1 MNFDDED
8 RLELQFLAGGNIV
21 EHAPVFSPDGR
32 FMFVRCLTKVQ
43 VYATSTGELTR
54 VLDDATAPLISL
66 ELDLKQPDLLIGC
79 TRTGQIIRW
88 NWRAGVLKKTVS
100 LKLAPG
106 GTTILTCHL
115 MNLYKGGDTA
125 CAFVT
130 TKRKSGDHVNWFVV
144 NTNTGDTID
153 VNCGL
158 KLKVRAPLVDVGK
171 GQFKYIVLAQGHYIY
186 FVNYVTWKFG
196 RYKNANQQA
205 ITCVRMSPSEMV
217 AATADSVGKIFI
229 WRNFEKQESMSN
241 TLFHWHHTE
250 VTSLAFSPSGV
261 SIYSGG
267 HECVLVKW
275 SLLKPGDRQYLPRL
289 PSVIR
294 HIVVSNDNENV
305 LVCTEDNAI
314 QLLNGSNNNVESTVQ
329 HFTYETND
337 KTGRSKF
344 PLGLRLNP
352 RTNTLVL
359 NGRSGHLQFYSAYTK
374 SMLYN
379 LRVVDTNV
387 HTEEA
392 NRIIY
397 NTLIT
402 RAAFNINW
410 MATGEVYDDL
420 ENFAEVRLKFWQY
433 NEKLQSY
440 ILNTEIDLPHERG
453 FKAIIFS
460 NQFQVDNLRCATAG
474 EDNVI
479 KVWGLTKSENI
490 YKGGTMWSC
499 LAQTSYRNLPIGSL
513 CFSQDGSLLAVGYGN
528 ILALYDARNPRLP
541 LQTLSCPP
549 GLDGV
554 ISKAQLRLAQT
565 PLNGAR
571 KELTQQRQQLWA
583 MLKTLLNS
591 NDEKLVKQAKDLIV
605 GPPAKA
611 QLVNQPENAAKETVF
626 KYIMKM
632 SELGLHQKLQ
642 LLRRFGVECSVPHS
656 HRNRLMEHLQQRS
669 VVPEATRVRLRK
681 LDARLHRLHTRH
693 RYKAKQRLSHLTK
706 RRQKFE
712 DLVPQDFMSLFS
724 VLSLDESSQPRKVV
738 NSKPKKNAKGKPKKN
753 DETNPKPND
762 SDKVNLKV
770 KKIPTKAAP
779 LQGLAQISQVQF
791 GAGDQAHL
799 VAVCTE
805 SRVLIWNLLTLRLQA
820 GLKLSVRQ
828 LAFDPL
834 TNLMAVITKNDELHV
849 FQPNVPLPLYQ
860 RSNLPKTYGLA
871 WLPRR
876 QPKQSSINVDWQAQ
890 STLLMLTHSQEIAYL
905 ALPGQS
911 PSDDAPAPISF
922 AQSAATENLFRHAT
936 FGIHVTKQQQVSS
949 EFLEKSG
956 PLIVGRGE
964 HSSVNAFV
972 NLSAHTMP
980 AMSLICGEFVKSLL
994 IPADTA
1000 SRHSSTAGRD
1010 AVVTNGGTV
1019 NGNGLHGHS
1028 DEEQEDEE
1036 LDEVTRSTLD
1046 TRKTL
1051 LEQNKQLEDLPTGAE
1066 TDQQALDH
1074 RLKTI
1079 TAQRTK
1085 LRL

>member
-66 ELDLKQPDLLIGC
+66 ELDLKQPELLIGC
-79 TRTGQIIRW
+79 TSTGELVRW

-100 LKLAPG
+100 LNLG
-106 GTTILTCHL
+106 SGETTVLTCHL

-130 TKRKSGDHVNWFVV
+130 TKKKSGDQVHWFVV
-144 NTNTGDTID
+144 NTSTGETVN

-158 KLKVRAPLVDVGK
+158 KLKVRTPLVDVGK
-171 GQFKYIVLAQGHYIY
+171 GQFKYIILAQGFYIY
-186 FVNYVTWKFG
+186 FLNYETWKFC
-196 RYKNANQQA
+196 RYKSANQNV
-205 ITCVRMSPSEMV
+205 ITRVQMSPCEMV
-217 AATADSVGKIFI
+217 AATADSEGKIFV
-229 WRNFEKQESMSN
+229 WRDFENRETMTN

-275 SLLKPGDRQYLPRL
+275 SLANPESRKYLPRMA
-289 PSVIR
+289 SVIR

-314 QLLNGSNNNVESTVQ
+314 QLLSGSNSIIKSTVQ
-329 HFTYETND
+329 HFTYETKD
-337 KTGRSKF
+337 KTGNAKF

-359 NGRSGHLQFYSAYTK
+359 NGRTGHLQFYSAYTK

-379 LRVVDTNV
+379 LRVVDNNV
-387 HTEEA
+387 LSEEA
-392 NRIIY
+392 NHIIY
-397 NTLIT
+397 NTRIT

-410 MATGEVYDDL
+410 MATGEVYNDL
-420 ENFAEVRLKFWQY
+420 ENFAEVRLKFWQF

-440 ILNTEIDLPHERG
+440 ILNTEIELPHEHG

-460 NQFQVDNLRCATAG
+460 NQFQVDNLQCATAG

-479 KVWGLTKSENI
+479 KIWGLTDSENI
-490 YKGGTMWSC
+490 YRRGIMWSC

-513 CFSQDGSLLAVGYGN
+513 CFSQDGSLLAVGFGN
-528 ILALYDARNPRLP
+528 ILALYDTRNPRLP

-554 ISKAQLRLAQT
+554 ISKAQLRLAQS

-583 MLKTLLNS
+583 LLKTLLNS
-591 NDEKLVKQAKDLIV
+591 NDEKLIQQAKDLIV
-605 GPPAKA
+605 GPPANAK
-611 QLVNQPENAAKETVF
+611 LVNQPEDTRKESVF

-642 LLRRFGVECSVPHS
+642 LLRRFGVECAIPHA
-656 HRNRLMEHLQQRS
+656 HRNRLMEHLQQKA
-669 VVPEATRVRLRK
+669 VVPQTTKLRLRK

-693 RYKAKQRLSHLTK
+693 RYKAKQRLGDLCK
-706 RRQKFE
+706 RRQNFE
-712 DLVPQDFMSLFS
+712 DLVPEDVMSLFS
-724 VLSLDESSQPRKVV
+724 VLKLDESS
-738 NSKPKKNAKGKPKKN
+738 KPKKEEKIKTKQNVSGKVNQNAKR
-753 DETNPKPND
+753 
-762 SDKVNLKV
+762 
-770 KKIPTKAAP
+770 IPAKAAP

-860 RSNLPKTYGLA
+860 RSNLPKTHGLA

-922 AQSAATENLFRHAT
+922 AQTDATENILKHAT
-936 FGIHVTKQQQVSS
+936 FGIHVTKKQPVST
-949 EFLEKSG
+949 ETLDKSG
-956 PLIVGRGE
+956 PLIVRGGE
-964 HSSVNAFV
+964 HSAVNAFV

-994 IPADTA
+994 IAADSA
-1000 SRHSSTAGRD
+1000 SRHSSAAKGD
-1010 AVVTNGGTV
+1010 APVTNGGAV
-1019 NGNGLHGHS
+1019 NGNGLSHEYS
-1028 DEEQEDEE
+1028 DEELEEEDREE
-1036 LDEVTRSTLD
+1036 GEVTISPYD

-1051 LEQNKQLEDLPTGAE
+1051 LAENERLEDLPTEGE
-1066 TDQQALDH
+1066 TDQQALDN

-1079 TAQRTK
+1079 STLKTK

>member
-32 FMFVRCLTKVQ
+32 FMFVRCETKVQ
-43 VYATSTGELTR
+43 VYATSTGEITR

-79 TRTGQIIRW
+79 MSTGEIIRW
-88 NWRAGVLKKTVS
+88 NWRAGVVKKTVS
-100 LKLAPG
+100 LKLPG
-106 GTTILTCHL
+106 GQTTILTC
-115 MNLYKGGDTA
+115 NLINMYKGGDTA

-130 TKRKSGDHVNWFVV
+130 TKKNSGDKVNYFVV
-144 NTNTGDTID
+144 NTSTGDQIEIT
-153 VNCGL
+153 CGL
-158 KLKVRAPLVDVGK
+158 KLKVRTPIVDVGK
-171 GQFKYIVLAQGHYIY
+171 GKFKYIILAQGFYIY
-186 FVNYVTWKFG
+186 FVNYETWNFC
-196 RYKNANQQA
+196 RFKNYNRKP
-205 ITCVRMSPSEMV
+205 ITCVRMSQCEMV
-217 AATADSVGKIFI
+217 AATGDTKGKIFV
-229 WRNFEKQESMSN
+229 WRDFEKQESVFKE
-241 TLFHWHHTE
+241 LFHWHHTE
-250 VTSLAFSPSGV
+250 VISLAFSPSGV
-261 SIYSGG
+261 TLYSGG

-275 SLLKPGDRQYLPRL
+275 NLASPAIRKFLPRMS
-289 PSVIR
+289 SVIR

-305 LVCTEDNAI
+305 LVSTEDNAI
-314 QLLNGSNNNVESTVQ
+314 QLLGGSDNDIKSTLL
-329 HFTYETND
+329 HFTYETKD
-337 KTGRSKF
+337 KTGRAKF
-344 PLGLRLNP
+344 PMGLRLNP

-379 LRVVDTNV
+379 LRVVGSNIYS
-387 HTEEA
+387 EEA
-392 NRIIY
+392 KHIVY
-397 NTLIT
+397 NTRIT

-410 MATGEVYDDL
+410 MATGEVYNDL

-433 NEKLQSY
+433 SEELQSY
-440 ILNTEIDLPHERG
+440 TLNTEIELPHEGG
-453 FKAIIFS
+453 FKAITFS

-479 KVWGLTKSENI
+479 KVWGLTDSESI
-490 YKGGTMWSC
+490 YRRGTMWCC
-499 LAQTSYRNLPIGSL
+499 LAQTSYRNLCIGSI

-549 GLDGV
+549 GIDGV
-554 ISKAQLRLAQT
+554 ISKAQLRLAQS
-565 PLNGAR
+565 PLNGTR
-571 KELTQQRQQLWA
+571 KELTQQRQQLWDL
-583 MLKTLLNS
+583 LKTLINS
-591 NDEKLVKQAKDLIV
+591 NDEKLIKQAKDLIV

-611 QLVNQPENAAKETVF
+611 QLVNEAEDASKEAVF
-626 KYIMKM
+626 RYIMKM
-632 SELGLHQKLQ
+632 PELGLHQKLQ
-642 LLRRFGVECSVPHS
+642 LLRRFGVECSIPHVL
-656 HRNRLMEHLQQRS
+656 RNRLLKHLEQKA
-669 VVPEATRVRLRK
+669 VIPLATKLRLRK
-681 LDARLHRLHTRH
+681 LDARLHRLHRRH
-693 RYKAKQRLSHLTK
+693 RYKAKHRLNDLTK
-706 RRQKFE
+706 RRQNFE
-712 DLVPQDFMSLFS
+712 DLVPQDIMSLFS
-724 VLSLDESSQPRKVV
+724 VLKLDENSQPKKEV
-738 NSKPKKNAKGKPKKN
+738 NIKPKKNAKGKPKMN
-753 DETNPKPND
+753 EEIQPKLNG
-762 SDKVNLKV
+762 KVNIKV
-770 KKIPTKAAP
+770 KKIPTKAVP
-779 LQGLAQISQVQF
+779 LQGLAQISHVQF
-791 GAGDQAHL
+791 GAGEQAHL

-860 RSNLPKTYGLA
+860 RSNVPKTHGLA

-890 STLLMLTHSQEIAYL
+890 STLLMLTHSQKIAYL

-922 AQSAATENLFRHAT
+922 AQPAAPESQFRHAT
-936 FGIHVTKQQQVSS
+936 FGIHVTKQHQVSS
-949 EFLEKSG
+949 DFLEKSG

-994 IPADTA
+994 IPADSTLRHA
-1000 SRHSSTAGRD
+1000 SAAGED
-1010 AVVTNGGTV
+1010 AAVTNGGMV
-1019 NGNGLHGHS
+1019 NGNGVSYGHS
-1028 DEEQEDEE
+1028 DEEPEDEE
-1036 LDEVTRSTLD
+1036 LDEVTKNTLD

-1051 LEQNKQLEDLPTGAE
+1051 LEQNEKLEDLPPGE
-1066 TDQQALDH
+1066 ELDQQALDN

-1079 TAQRTK
+1079 TALRTK

>member
-32 FMFVRCLTKVQ
+32 FIFVRCLTKVQ

-66 ELDLKQPDLLIGC
+66 ELDLNQPELLLGC
-79 TRTGQIIRW
+79 TSTGELVRW
-88 NWRAGVLKKTVS
+88 NWRAGVVKKTVS
-100 LKLAPG
+100 LNLGVVEP
-106 GTTILTCHL
+106 TVLTCNL
-115 MNLYKGGDTA
+115 LNLYKGGDTA

-130 TKRKSGDHVNWFVV
+130 IKRKGGGQVNWFVV
-144 NTNTGDTID
+144 NTSTGEKID
-153 VNCGL
+153 ITCGL
-158 KLKVRAPLVDVGK
+158 QLKLRTPIVDVGK
-171 GQFKYIVLAQGHYIY
+171 GQFKYIILSQGMYIY
-186 FVNYVTWKFG
+186 FVNYVTWKFV
-196 RYKNANQQA
+196 RFKSANQHL

-217 AATADSVGKIFI
+217 AATADCEGQIFV
-229 WRNFEKQESMSN
+229 WRNFERRETMTN

-275 SLLKPGDRQYLPRL
+275 SLAMPQNRKYLPRMA
-289 PSVIR
+289 SIIR

-314 QLLNGSNNNVESTVQ
+314 QLVSGSNSVIKSTVQ
-329 HFTYETND
+329 HFTYETQD
-337 KTGRSKF
+337 KTGRKKF
-344 PLGLRLNP
+344 PIGLCLNP

-374 SMLYN
+374 SLLYN

-387 HTEEA
+387 LSQETDH
-392 NRIIY
+392 IIY
-397 NTLIT
+397 NTRIT

-410 MATGEVYDDL
+410 MATGEVYNDL
-420 ENFAEVRLKFWQY
+420 ENFAEVRLKFWQF

-440 ILNTEIDLPHERG
+440 ILNTDIDLPHEHG
-453 FKAIIFS
+453 FKSITFS
-460 NQFQVDNLRCATAG
+460 NQFQVDNLCCVTAG

-479 KVWGLTKSENI
+479 KVWGITDSENI
-490 YKGGTMWSC
+490 YKRGSMWSC

-528 ILALYDARNPRLP
+528 ILALYDAKNPRLP

-554 ISKAQLRLAQT
+554 ISKAQLRLAKT

-571 KELTQQRQQLWA
+571 KELVQQRQQLWA
-583 MLKTLLNS
+583 VLKSILNS
-591 NDEKLVKQAKDLIV
+591 NDEKLVEQAKDLIV
-605 GPPAKA
+605 GPAIKGK
-611 QLVNQPENAAKETVF
+611 LLDQPENASKESVF
-626 KYIMKM
+626 KCIMKM
-632 SELGLHQKLQ
+632 PELGLHQKLQ
-642 LLRRFGVECSVPHS
+642 LLRRFGIECSIPTA
-656 HRNRLMEHLQQRS
+656 HRNRLIQHLQQRS
-669 VVPEATRVRLRK
+669 VIPRATKMRLRQ
-681 LDARLHRLHTRH
+681 LDARLHRLHSRH
-693 RYKAKQRLSHLTK
+693 RFKAKQRLDHLSK
-706 RRQKFE
+706 RTQNFE
-712 DLVPQDFMSLFS
+712 ALVPQDVMSLFS
-724 VLSLDESSQPRKVV
+724 FLKLDESSKPNQKD
-738 NSKPKKNAKGKPKKN
+738 SKKPKLDNSAKAK
-753 DETNPKPND
+753 
-762 SDKVNLKV
+762 LKA
-770 KKIPTKAAP
+770 KAIPATSAP
-779 LQGLAQISQVQF
+779 LQGLAQISHVQF

-820 GLKLSVRQ
+820 GLRLSVRE

-860 RSNLPKTYGLA
+860 RSNLPKTHGLA

-890 STLLMLTHSQEIAYL
+890 SMLLMLTHSQEIAYL
-905 ALPGQS
+905 APPGQS

-922 AQSAATENLFRHAT
+922 AQPATTDLQLRHAT
-936 FGIHVTKQQQVSS
+936 FGLHVTKQQQVPAES
-949 EFLEKSG
+949 LERSG
-956 PLIVGRGE
+956 PLIIGRGAL
-964 HSSVNAFV
+964 SAVNAFV

-980 AMSLICGEFVKSLL
+980 SMSLVCGEFVKSLL
-994 IPADTA
+994 TPADST
-1000 SRHSSTAGRD
+1000 STHSSKAEGGSGL
-1010 AVVTNGGTV
+1010 TNGGSI
-1019 NGNGLHGHS
+1019 NGNGLSHTDS
-1028 DEEQEDEE
+1028 DADEEEIVDDEE
-1036 LDEVTRSTLD
+1036 LEEGEVRISSD
-1046 TRKTL
+1046 VVRKIL
-1051 LEQNKQLEDLPTGAE
+1051 VEQNEKLEEALPASDV
-1066 TDQQALDH
+1066 DQQALDN
-1074 RLKTI
+1074 RLKNI
-1079 TAQRTK
+1079 AALSTK
-1085 LRL
+1085 LKL

>member
-8 RLELQFLAGGNIV
+8 RLELQYLAGGNIV
-21 EHAPVFSPDGR
+21 EHAPLFSPDGR

-54 VLDDATAPLISL
+54 VLDDAKAPLISL
-66 ELDLKQPDLLIGC
+66 ELDLKQPELLLGC
-79 TRTGQIIRW
+79 TSTGEVLRW

-100 LKLAPG
+100 LKLGVPEANV
-106 GTTILTCHL
+106 LTCHL

-130 TKRKSGDHVNWFVV
+130 TKKRSGDQVNWFVV
-144 NTNTGDTID
+144 NTSTGDRIE

-158 KLKVRAPLVDVGK
+158 KLKVRTPLVDVGK
-171 GQFKYIVLAQGHYIY
+171 GQYKYIILAQGFYIY
-186 FVNYVTWKFG
+186 FLNYVNWKFC
-196 RYKNANQQA
+196 RFKSAKQHL
-205 ITCVRMSPSEMV
+205 ITCVRMSPCEMV
-217 AATADSVGKIFI
+217 AATADAEGQIFI
-229 WRNFEKQESMSN
+229 WRDFEKRETMTN
-241 TLFHWHHTE
+241 TLLHWHHDE

-267 HECVLVKW
+267 HERVLVKW
-275 SLLKPGDRQYLPRL
+275 SVAMPEERKYLPGMA
-289 PSVIR
+289 SVIR

-314 QLLNGSNNNVESTVQ
+314 QLLSGSNNALKSTVQ
-329 HFTYETND
+329 HFTYEVKD

-344 PLGLRLNP
+344 PMGLCLNP

-387 HTEEA
+387 HSEEA

-397 NTLIT
+397 NTRIT

-410 MATGEVYDDL
+410 MATGEVYNDL

-440 ILNTEIDLPHERG
+440 ILNTDIDLPHDHG
-453 FKAIIFS
+453 FKTISFS
-460 NQFQVDNLRCATAG
+460 SQFQVNNLRCASAG

-479 KVWGLTKSENI
+479 KIWGITDSENI
-490 YKGGTMWSC
+490 YKRGKMWCC
-499 LAQTSYRNLPIGSL
+499 LAQLSYRNLSIGSL

-571 KELTQQRQQLWA
+571 KELTQQRQQLCG
-583 MLKTLLNS
+583 LLQSLIQS
-591 NDEKLVKQAKDLIV
+591 NDEELVEQAKALIV
-605 GPPAKA
+605 GPPVKGK
-611 QLVNQPENAAKETVF
+611 LLNQPDNAKKESVF

-632 SELGLHQKLQ
+632 PELDLHQKLQ
-642 LLRRFGVECSVPHS
+642 LLRRFGIECSVPLA
-656 HRNRLMEHLQQRS
+656 HRNRLMELLQQKAILPQAARMK
-669 VVPEATRVRLRK
+669 LLK

-693 RYKAKQRLSHLTK
+693 RYKAKYRIDHLAQR
-706 RRQKFE
+706 RRNFE
-712 DLVPQDFMSLFS
+712 GLVPQEVTALFS
-724 VLSLDESSQPRKVV
+724 TLKLDEST
-738 NSKPKKNAKGKPKKN
+738 KPKKKEKPQSEEDNK
-753 DETNPKPND
+753 TQ
-762 SDKVNLKV
+762 LKS
-770 KKIPTKAAP
+770 KKIPATAAP
-779 LQGLAQISQVQF
+779 LQGLAHISQVQF

-860 RSNLPKTYGLA
+860 RSNMPKTYGLA

-890 STLLMLTHSQEIAYL
+890 SSLLMLTHSQEIAYL
-905 ALPGQS
+905 APTGQS
-911 PSDDAPAPISF
+911 PSDDTPAPISF
-922 AQSAATENLFRHAT
+922 AKQPADTENLLRHAT
-936 FGIHVTKQQQVSS
+936 FGIHVTKPKVTA
-949 EFLEKSG
+949 ETLESNG
-956 PLIVGRGE
+956 PLIIGRGE
-964 HSSVNAFV
+964 HSAVNAFV

-980 AMSLICGEFVKSLL
+980 AMSLICSEFVKSLL
-994 IPADTA
+994 IPADSA
-1000 SRHSSTAGRD
+1000 SRHSSATGGGGDTAF
-1010 AVVTNGGTV
+1010 TNGGAI
-1019 NGNGLHGHS
+1019 NGNGLSHADS
-1028 DEEQEDEE
+1028 ADEEDVDVDVDIKAIAASE
-1036 LDEVTRSTLD
+1036 D

-1051 LEQNKQLEDLPTGAE
+1051 LEQNEKLEEKPTGEEA
-1066 TDQQALDH
+1066 DQQALDN
-1074 RLKTI
+1074 RLKVV
-1079 TAQRTK
+1079 AALRTK

>member
-21 EHAPVFSPDGR
+21 EHAPLFSPDGR
-32 FMFVRCLTKVQ
+32 FMFVRCQEKVQ
-43 VYATSTGELTR
+43 VYATRTGELTR

-66 ELDLKQPDLLIGC
+66 ELDIKQPDLLIGC
-79 TRTGQIIRW
+79 TSKAEIFRW

-100 LKLAPG
+100 LKLPLG
-106 GTTILTCHL
+106 QTIILTCHL
-115 MNLYKGGDTA
+115 LNLYKGGDTA

-130 TKRKSGDHVNWFVV
+130 TRGKSGEQVNYFVV
-144 NTNTGDTID
+144 NTSTGDFID
-153 VNCGL
+153 INCGL
-158 KLKVRAPLVDVGK
+158 KLKVRTPLVDVGK
-171 GQFKYIVLAQGHYIY
+171 GQFKYIVMAQGFYIY
-186 FVNYVTWKFG
+186 FINYETWKFC
-196 RYKNANQQA
+196 RYKGALQNP
-205 ITCVRMSPSEMV
+205 ITCVRMSPCELV
-217 AATADSVGKIFI
+217 AATADSVGMIYV
-229 WRNFEKQESMSN
+229 WRDFETLETMTN
-241 TLFHWHHTE
+241 TRLHWHHTE
-250 VTSLAFSPSGV
+250 VTSLAFSASGV

-275 SLLKPGDRQYLPRL
+275 TLARPDIRQFLPRMS
-289 PSVIR
+289 SVIR
-294 HIVVSNDNENV
+294 HIVVSNDNESI

-314 QLLNGSNNNVESTVQ
+314 QLVGGSDNNIKSTVQ

-344 PLGLRLNP
+344 PMGLRLNP

-359 NGRSGHLQFYSAYTK
+359 NGRSGHLQFYSAYTR

-379 LRVVDTNV
+379 LRVVNSNIYS
-387 HTEEA
+387 EEA
-392 NRIIY
+392 NHIIY
-397 NTLIT
+397 NTRIT
-402 RAAFNINW
+402 QAAFNINW
-410 MATGEVYDDL
+410 MATGEVYNDL
-420 ENFAEVRLKFWQY
+420 ENFAEVCLKFWEY

-440 ILNTEIDLPHERG
+440 NLNTEINLPHEHG

-479 KVWGLTKSENI
+479 KMWGLTDSENI
-490 YKGGTMWSC
+490 YKRGVMWSC

-554 ISKAQLRLAQT
+554 VSKAQLRLAQS
-565 PLNGAR
+565 PLNGSR
-571 KELTQQRQQLWA
+571 KELIQQRQQLWDL
-583 MLKTLLNS
+583 LKTLLNS
-591 NDEKLVKQAKDLIV
+591 NDEQLVKQAKDLIV
-605 GPPAKA
+605 GPPVKA
-611 QLVNQPENAAKETVF
+611 QLVNQPEDATKETVF

-632 SELGLHQKLQ
+632 PELGLHQKLQ
-642 LLRRFGVECSVPHS
+642 LLRRFGVECSIPHVL
-656 HRNRLMEHLQQRS
+656 RNRLLEHLQQRA
-669 VVPEATRVRLRK
+669 VIPQATKLRLRK

-693 RYKAKQRLSHLTK
+693 RYKAKHRLSDLTK
-706 RRQKFE
+706 RRQHFE
-712 DLVPQDFMSLFS
+712 DLVPQDIMSLFS
-724 VLSLDESSQPRKVV
+724 VLKLDENSQPKKDVK
-738 NSKPKKNAKGKPKKN
+738 SKPKKNSKGK
-753 DETNPKPND
+753 EIQPN
-762 SDKVNLKV
+762 SHPKV
-770 KKIPTKAAP
+770 KNIPTKAAP
-779 LQGLAQISQVQF
+779 LQGLAQISHVQF

-911 PSDDAPAPISF
+911 PSDDAPAPITF
-922 AQSAATENLFRHAT
+922 AQPADTDIVYRNET
-936 FGIHVTKQQQVSS
+936 FGLYVTKQQQVSS
-949 EFLEKSG
+949 DFPEKSG

-972 NLSAHTMP
+972 NLSSHTMP

-994 IPADTA
+994 LQADSTL
-1000 SRHSSTAGRD
+1000 RHSAAAGD
-1010 AVVTNGGTV
+1010 VAVTNGGV
-1019 NGNGLHGHS
+1019 VSGNGVSHGDS
-1028 DEEQEDEE
+1028 DEEPEDAELEE
-1036 LDEVTRSTLD
+1036 VSKSTLE

-1051 LEQNKQLEDLPTGAE
+1051 LEQKEKLEDLSPAAE
-1066 TDQQALDH
+1066 IDQQTLDH

-1079 TAQRTK
+1079 TALRTK

>member
-8 RLELQFLAGGNIV
+8 RLELQFLTGGNIV

-79 TRTGQIIRW
+79 TSTGELVRW
-88 NWRAGVLKKTVS
+88 NWRAGVLKKTVP
-100 LKLAPG
+100 LTLGPG
-106 GTTILTCHL
+106 NTILTCHL
-115 MNLYKGGDTA
+115 MDLYKGGDTA

-130 TKRKSGDHVNWFVV
+130 AKGKAGEQVKWFVV
-144 NTNTGDTID
+144 NTSTGEKID

-158 KLKVRAPLVDVGK
+158 KLKLRVPLVDVGK
-171 GQFKYIVLAQGHYIY
+171 GQFKYIILAQGFYIY
-186 FVNYVTWKFG
+186 FVNYETWTFC
-196 RYKNANQQA
+196 RYKSAKQHT
-205 ITCVRMSPSEMV
+205 ITCVKMSPCEMV
-217 AATADSVGKIFI
+217 AATADSEGQIFV
-229 WRNFEKQESMSN
+229 WRDFEKKDSMTN

-275 SLLKPGDRQYLPRL
+275 TVASPGYRTYLPRIS
-289 PSVIR
+289 SVIR

-314 QLLNGSNNNVESTVQ
+314 QLISGSDSIIKSTVQ
-329 HFTYETND
+329 HFTYETKD
-337 KTGRSKF
+337 KTGQSKF

-374 SMLYN
+374 SLLYN

-387 HTEEA
+387 HNEEA
-392 NRIIY
+392 NHIIY
-397 NTLIT
+397 NTRIT

-410 MATGEVYDDL
+410 MATGEVYNDL
-420 ENFAEVRLKFWQY
+420 VNLAEVRLKFWNY
-433 NEKLQSY
+433 NERLQSY
-440 ILNTEIDLPHERG
+440 ILNTEIELPHENG

-474 EDNVI
+474 EDNVV
-479 KVWGLTKSENI
+479 KVWGITDSENI
-490 YKGGTMWSC
+490 YKRGTMWSC

-528 ILALYDARNPRLP
+528 TLVLYDARNPRLP

-571 KELTQQRQQLWA
+571 KEFTQQRQQLWTL
-583 MLKTLLNS
+583 LKTLLNS
-591 NDEKLVKQAKDLIV
+591 NDENLIQQAKDLIV
-605 GPPAKA
+605 GPPVKAK
-611 QLVNQPENAAKETVF
+611 LVSQPDNTTKETVF

-632 SELGLHQKLQ
+632 PELGLHQKLQ
-642 LLRRFGVECSVPHS
+642 LLRRFGVECSVPLA
-656 HRNRLMEHLQQRS
+656 HRQRLLQHLQQRA
-669 VVPEATRVRLRK
+669 VIPQATKVRLRK
-681 LDARLHRLHTRH
+681 LEFRLHRLHTRH
-693 RYKAKQRLSHLTK
+693 RYKAKQRLSHVNN

-712 DLVPQDFMSLFS
+712 NLVPQDVMNLFS
-724 VLSLDESSQPRKVV
+724 VLKLDESS
-738 NSKPKKNAKGKPKKN
+738 KPKNEKTGKFKL
-753 DETNPKPND
+753 ND
-762 SDKVNLKV
+762 SSKTNIKA
-770 KKIPTKAAP
+770 KKIPASAAP
-779 LQGLAQISQVQF
+779 LQGLAQISHVQF

-820 GLKLSVRQ
+820 GLKLSVSQ

-860 RSNLPKTYGLA
+860 RSNLPKTHGLA

-876 QPKQSSINVDWQAQ
+876 QPRQSSINIDWQAQ

-911 PSDDAPAPISF
+911 PSDDAPTPISF
-922 AQSAATENLFRHAT
+922 SQPAATDIILKHAT
-936 FGIHVTKQQQVSS
+936 FGIHVIKPQQASG
-949 EFLEKSG
+949 ETLEKNG
-956 PLIVGRGE
+956 PLIVGREE
-964 HSSVNAFV
+964 HSAVNAFV

-994 IPADTA
+994 IPADST
-1000 SRHSSTAGRD
+1000 SRHSSSAASD
-1010 AVVTNGGTV
+1010 AALTNGVTV
-1019 NGNGLHGHS
+1019 NGNGVGHRDS
-1028 DEEQEDEE
+1028 DGEHEDEE
-1036 LDEVTRSTLD
+1036 LGEEARSTLD

-1051 LEQNKQLEDLPTGAE
+1051 LEQNEKLVDLPLEGE
-1066 TDQQALDH
+1066 TDPQGLDN
-1074 RLKTI
+1074 RLRTI
-1079 TAQRTK
+1079 TALRTK
-1085 LRL
+1085 LRI

>member
-1 MNFDDED
+1 MYFDDED
-8 RLELQFLAGGNIV
+8 RLELQYLAGGNIV

-32 FMFVRCLTKVQ
+32 FMFVRCLTNVQ

-66 ELDLKQPDLLIGC
+66 ELDLKKPELLIGC
-79 TRTGQIIRW
+79 TSTGELVQW

-100 LKLAPG
+100 LKLGSGEP
-106 GTTILTCHL
+106 TILTCHL

-130 TKRKSGDHVNWFVV
+130 TKKKSGEQVNYFVV
-144 NTNTGDTID
+144 NTSTGEKVDI
-153 VNCGL
+153 NCGL
-158 KLKVRAPLVDVGK
+158 KLKVRTPLVDVGK
-171 GQFKYIVLAQGHYIY
+171 GHFKYIVLAQGFYIY
-186 FVNYVTWKFG
+186 FVNYVTWNFC
-196 RYKNANQQA
+196 RYKSARQHTV
-205 ITCVRMSPSEMV
+205 TCVRMSPCEMV
-217 AATADSVGKIFI
+217 AATADTEGKIFV
-229 WRNFEKQESMSN
+229 WREFEEQETMTN
-241 TLFHWHHTE
+241 TLFHWHHME

-267 HECVLVKW
+267 HETVLVKW
-275 SLLKPGDRQYLPRL
+275 PLATPEKRKYLPNMS
-289 PSVIR
+289 SVIR

-314 QLLNGSNNNVESTVQ
+314 QLVSGSNSIIKSTVQ
-329 HFTYETND
+329 HFTYETKD

-344 PLGLRLNP
+344 PMGLRLNP

-359 NGRSGHLQFYSAYTK
+359 NGRSGHLQFFSAYTK

-379 LRVVDTNV
+379 LRVVDHNY
-387 HTEEA
+387 HSEEVD
-392 NRIIY
+392 RIIY
-397 NTLIT
+397 NTRIT

-410 MATGEVYDDL
+410 MATGEVHNDL
-420 ENFAEVRLKFWQY
+420 ENFVEVRLKFWQY

-440 ILNTEIDLPHERG
+440 ILNTEIDLPHEDG
-453 FKAIIFS
+453 FKDIIFS
-460 NQFQVDNLRCATAG
+460 NQFQVDSLRCATAG

-479 KVWGLTKSENI
+479 KVWGLTESENI
-490 YKGGTMWSC
+490 YKRGKMWSC

-583 MLKTLLNS
+583 LLKTLVNS
-591 NDEKLVKQAKDLIV
+591 NDEKLVNQAKELIV
-605 GPPAKA
+605 GPPSKAK
-611 QLVNQPENAAKETVF
+611 LVNQPESASKEAVF
-626 KYIMKM
+626 RYIMKM
-632 SELGLHQKLQ
+632 PELGLHQKLQ
-642 LLRRFGVECSVPHS
+642 LLRRFGVECQVSHP
-656 HRNRLMEHLQQRS
+656 HRNRLMEHLQQRELI
-669 VVPEATRVRLRK
+669 PQTTRLRLRK

-693 RYKAKQRLSHLTK
+693 RYKAKQRLSHLNK
-706 RRQKFE
+706 RRKSFE
-712 DLVPQDFMSLFS
+712 DLVPQDVMSLFS
-724 VLSLDESSQPRKVV
+724 VLKLDESTKPKKDTKNKSKLDESSK
-738 NSKPKKNAKGKPKKN
+738 AKQ
-753 DETNPKPND
+753 
-762 SDKVNLKV
+762 KV
-770 KKIPTKAAP
+770 KRIPAEAAP

-834 TNLMAVITKNDELHV
+834 TNLIAVITKNDELHV

-860 RSNLPKTYGLA
+860 RSNLPKTHGLA

-890 STLLMLTHSQEIAYL
+890 STLLMLTHSQKIAYL
-905 ALPGQS
+905 APPGQS
-911 PSDDAPAPISF
+911 PSDDAPAPITL
-922 AQSAATENLFRHAT
+922 AQNAETENLLRYAT
-936 FGIHVTKQQQVSS
+936 FGIHVTKQQQQPGES
-949 EFLEKSG
+949 LEKSG
-956 PLIVGRGE
+956 PLIVGRGH
-964 HSSVNAFV
+964 HSAVDAFV

-980 AMSLICGEFVKSLL
+980 AMSLICNEFVKSLL
-994 IPADTA
+994 TPADSA
-1000 SRHSSTAGRD
+1000 SRHSSKAGED
-1010 AVVTNGGTV
+1010 APLTNGGPV
-1019 NGNGLHGHS
+1019 NGNGLSHGHS
-1028 DEEQEDEE
+1028 DDEQEEGELEE
-1036 LDEVTRSTLD
+1036 GDVTRSTLD

-1051 LEQNKQLEDLPTGAE
+1051 LEHNEKLEDLLPGGE
-1066 TDQQALDH
+1066 TDQQALDD
-1074 RLKTI
+1074 RLKII
-1079 TAQRTK
+1079 TALRTK

>member
-1 MNFDDED
+1 MYFDDED
-8 RLELQFLAGGNIV
+8 RLELQILAGGNIV

-32 FMFVRCLTKVQ
+32 FMFVRCQTNVQ

-66 ELDLKQPDLLIGC
+66 ELDLKQPELLIGC
-79 TRTGQIIRW
+79 TSTGELVRW
-88 NWRAGVLKKTVS
+88 NWRAGVLKKTVA
-100 LKLAPG
+100 LKLDSG
-106 GTTILTCHL
+106 DTTVLTCHL

-130 TKRKSGDHVNWFVV
+130 TKRKSGDQVNWFVV
-144 NTNTGDTID
+144 NTNTGEKIE

-158 KLKVRAPLVDVGK
+158 KLKVRTPLVDVGK
-171 GQFKYIVLAQGHYIY
+171 GEFKYIVLAQGFYIY
-186 FVNYVTWKFG
+186 FVNYVTWKFC
-196 RYKNANQQA
+196 RYKNFLKQTV
-205 ITCVRMSPSEMV
+205 TCVRMSPCEMV
-217 AATADSVGKIFI
+217 AAIGDSNGKIYL
-229 WRNFEKQESMSN
+229 WRDFEQKETMTS
-241 TLFHWHHTE
+241 TLFHWHYME
-250 VTSLAFSPSGV
+250 VTSLAFSPSGA

-267 HECVLVKW
+267 HETVLVKW
-275 SLLKPGDRQYLPRL
+275 PIATPENRTYLPRM
-289 PSVIR
+289 SNVIR
-294 HIVVSNDNENV
+294 HIVVSNDNETV

-314 QLLNGSNNNVESTVQ
+314 ILITGSSCQIKSTVQ
-329 HFTYETND
+329 HFTYETKN
-337 KTGRSKF
+337 KTGLGKF
-344 PLGLRLNP
+344 PVGLRLNP

-379 LRVVDTNV
+379 LRVVDTNFRS
-387 HTEEA
+387 EED
-392 NRIIY
+392 NHIIY
-397 NTLIT
+397 NTRIT

-410 MATGEVYDDL
+410 MATGEVYNDM
-420 ENFAEVRLKFWQY
+420 ETFAEVRLKFWQY

-440 ILNTEIDLPHERG
+440 ILNTEIDLPHEHG
-453 FKAIIFS
+453 FKDIIFS

-479 KVWGLTKSENI
+479 KVWGLTDSENI
-490 YKGGTMWSC
+490 YKRGSMWCC

-583 MLKTLLNS
+583 LLKTLLNS
-591 NDEKLVKQAKDLIV
+591 NDEKLINQAKDLIV

-611 QLVNQPENAAKETVF
+611 KLMNQPENASKESVF
-626 KYIMKM
+626 RYIMKM
-632 SELGLHQKLQ
+632 PELGLHQKLQ
-642 LLRRFGVECSVPHS
+642 LLRRFGVECSVPQA
-656 HRNRLMEHLQQRS
+656 HRNRLMEHLQQRAQI
-669 VVPEATRVRLRK
+669 PQATRLRLRK

-693 RYKAKQRLSHLTK
+693 RYKAKQRLSHLTR
-706 RRQKFE
+706 RRQNFE
-712 DLVPQDFMSLFS
+712 DLVPQDVMNLFS
-724 VLSLDESSQPRKVV
+724 VLKIDESSKPRKEDAKKKSMLDESS
-738 NSKPKKNAKGKPKKN
+738 KGTP
-753 DETNPKPND
+753 
-762 SDKVNLKV
+762 KV
-770 KKIPTKAAP
+770 KRIPAKAAP

-905 ALPGQS
+905 APPGQS

-922 AQSAATENLFRHAT
+922 AQSAATENLLKHAT
-936 FGIHVTKQQQVSS
+936 FGIHATKQQQASTES
-949 EFLEKSG
+949 PEKSG

-964 HSSVNAFV
+964 HSAVNAFV

-980 AMSLICGEFVKSLL
+980 AMSLICSEFVKSLVTQ
-994 IPADTA
+994 ADST
-1000 SRHSSTAGRD
+1000 SRHLSKSGED
-1010 AVVTNGGTV
+1010 APLTNGGSV
-1019 NGNGLHGHS
+1019 NGNGLLHGHS
-1028 DEEQEDEE
+1028 DDELENEE
-1036 LDEVTRSTLD
+1036 LAEEGEATGSTLD

-1051 LEQNKQLEDLPTGAE
+1051 LEQNEKLDDLLPEGE
-1066 TDQQALDH
+1066 TDQQTLDN

-1079 TAQRTK
+1079 TSLRTK
-1085 LRL
+1085 LKL

>member
-66 ELDLKQPDLLIGC
+66 ELELKHPDQLIGC
-79 TRTGQIIRW
+79 TSTGELVRW
-88 NWRAGVLKKTVS
+88 NWRAGVLKKTVP
-100 LKLAPG
+100 LKLGPG
-106 GTTILTCHL
+106 ETTVLTCHL
-115 MNLYKGGDTA
+115 MNLYKGSDTA

-130 TKRKSGDHVNWFVV
+130 TKRKSGEQVNWFVV
-144 NTNTGDTID
+144 NTTTGEKIQI
-153 VNCGL
+153 NCGL
-158 KLKVRAPLVDVGK
+158 KLKVRVPIVDVGK
-171 GQFKYIVLAQGHYIY
+171 GQFKYIVLAQGFYIY
-186 FVNYVTWKFG
+186 FVNYVTWKFC
-196 RYKNANQQA
+196 RYKSAKQHN
-205 ITCVRMSPSEMV
+205 ITCVRMSPCEMV
-217 AATADSVGKIFI
+217 AATADSEGQIFI
-229 WRNFEKQESMSN
+229 WRDFEKQETMTN
-241 TLFHWHHTE
+241 TLFHWHNTE

-275 SLLKPGDRQYLPRL
+275 SLAAPEKRKYLPRMS
-289 PSVIR
+289 SVIR
-294 HIVVSNDNENV
+294 HIVVSNDNEDV

-314 QLLNGSNNNVESTVQ
+314 QLVSGSSSVIKSTVQ
-329 HFTYETND
+329 HFTYETKGN
-337 KTGRSKF
+337 TGQSKF

-352 RTNTLVL
+352 RTNSLVL

-379 LRVVDTNV
+379 LRVVDNNV
-387 HTEEA
+387 FSEVA
-392 NRIIY
+392 NHIIY
-397 NTLIT
+397 NWRIT

-410 MATGEVYDDL
+410 MATGEVYNDL

-440 ILNTEIDLPHERG
+440 ILNTEINLPHEQG
-453 FKAIIFS
+453 FKAITFS

-479 KVWGLTKSENI
+479 KVWGITDSENI
-490 YKGGTMWSC
+490 YKRGSMWSC
-499 LAQTSYRNLPIGSL
+499 LAQTSYRNLPVGSIS
-513 CFSQDGSLLAVGYGN
+513 FSQDGSLLAVGYGN

-554 ISKAQLRLAQT
+554 ISKAQLRLAQK

-583 MLKTLLNS
+583 LLNTLLNS
-591 NDEKLVKQAKDLIV
+591 NDDKLIQQAKDLIA
-605 GPPAKA
+605 GPPANAK
-611 QLVNQPENAAKETVF
+611 LVNQPENERKETVF

-642 LLRRFGVECSVPHS
+642 LLRRFGIVCTVPQT
-656 HRNRLMEHLQQRS
+656 HRNRLMELLQRRT
-669 VVPEATRVRLRK
+669 VVPHETRLRLRK
-681 LDARLHRLHTRH
+681 LDGRLHRLHTRH
-693 RYKAKQRLSHLTK
+693 RNKAKQRLNLVNK
-706 RRQKFE
+706 RRQNFE
-712 DLVPQDFMSLFS
+712 NYVPQDVMSLFS
-724 VLSLDESSQPRKVV
+724 VLSLDE
-738 NSKPKKNAKGKPKKN
+738 NSKPKKDGNNKSKQNNNSKGTQKA
-753 DETNPKPND
+753 
-762 SDKVNLKV
+762 
-770 KKIPTKAAP
+770 KKIPAMAAP
-779 LQGLAQISQVQF
+779 LQGLAQISHVQF

-860 RSNLPKTYGLA
+860 RSNLPKTHGLA

-905 ALPGQS
+905 SLPGQS
-911 PSDDAPAPISF
+911 PSDDAPAPITF
-922 AQSAATENLFRHAT
+922 AQPAVKENLLRHAT
-936 FGIHVTKQQQVSS
+936 FGIHVNKQKISTES
-949 EFLEKSG
+949 LEKSG
-956 PLIVGRGE
+956 PLIVGRGQ
-964 HSSVNAFV
+964 HSAVNAFV

-994 IPADTA
+994 VSADTT
-1000 SRHSSTAGRD
+1000 SRHSSTVGGD
-1010 AVVTNGGTV
+1010 ASLTNGGAV
-1019 NGNGLHGHS
+1019 NGNGLSHGYS
-1028 DEEQEDEE
+1028 DEELEDEE
-1036 LDEVTRSTLD
+1036 LNEVAKNTLD

-1051 LEQNKQLEDLPTGAE
+1051 LEHSEKLEEQSTEGEIDPLT
-1066 TDQQALDH
+1066 LDH

-1079 TAQRTK
+1079 TAVKTK

>member
-8 RLELQFLAGGNIV
+8 RLELQYLAGGNIV
-21 EHAPVFSPDGR
+21 EHAPLFSPDGR

-54 VLDDATAPLISL
+54 VLDDAKAPLISL
-66 ELDLKQPDLLIGC
+66 ELDLKQPELLLGC
-79 TRTGQIIRW
+79 TSTGEVLRW

-100 LKLAPG
+100 LKLGAPEANV
-106 GTTILTCHL
+106 LTCHL

-130 TKRKSGDHVNWFVV
+130 TKKRSGDQVNWFVV
-144 NTNTGDTID
+144 NTSTGDRID

-158 KLKVRAPLVDVGK
+158 KLKVRTPLVDVGK
-171 GQFKYIVLAQGHYIY
+171 GQYKYIILAQGFYIY
-186 FVNYVTWKFG
+186 FLNYVTWKFC
-196 RYKNANQQA
+196 RFKSANQHF
-205 ITCVRMSPSEMV
+205 ITCVRMSPCEMA
-217 AATADSVGKIFI
+217 AATADAEGQIFV
-229 WRNFEKQESMSN
+229 WRDFERRETMTN
-241 TLFHWHHTE
+241 TLFHWHHDE

-267 HECVLVKW
+267 RERVLVKW
-275 SLLKPGDRQYLPRL
+275 SVAMPEERKYLPGL
-289 PSVIR
+289 ASVIR

-314 QLLNGSNNNVESTVQ
+314 QLLSGSNNAIKSTVQ
-329 HFTYETND
+329 HFTYEVPD

-344 PLGLRLNP
+344 PLGLCLNP

-374 SMLYN
+374 NMLYN

-387 HTEEA
+387 HSEEA

-397 NTLIT
+397 NTRIT

-410 MATGEVYDDL
+410 MATGEVYNDL

-440 ILNTEIDLPHERG
+440 ILNTDIDLPHEHG
-453 FKAIIFS
+453 FKTISFS
-460 NQFQVDNLRCATAG
+460 SQFQVDNLRCATAG
-474 EDNVI
+474 EDNVLKI
-479 KVWGLTKSENI
+479 WGITDSENI
-490 YKGGTMWSC
+490 YKRGKMWCC
-499 LAQTSYRNLPIGSL
+499 LAQTSYRNLSIGSL

-554 ISKAQLRLAQT
+554 IAKAQLRLAQT

-571 KELTQQRQQLWA
+571 KEFAQQRQQLWG
-583 MLKTLLNS
+583 LLQSLIKS
-591 NDEKLVKQAKDLIV
+591 NDEALIEQAKALIE
-605 GPPAKA
+605 GPP
-611 QLVNQPENAAKETVF
+611 VNGKLLSQPEDVKKESVF
-626 KYIMKM
+626 KCIMKM
-632 SELGLHQKLQ
+632 PELDLHQKLQ
-642 LLRRFGVECSVPHS
+642 LLRRFGIECSVPLAY
-656 HRNRLMEHLQQRS
+656 RNRLIELLQQKEILPQAARMKL
-669 VVPEATRVRLRK
+669 VK
-681 LDARLHRLHTRH
+681 LDARLHRLHKRH
-693 RYKAKQRLSHLTK
+693 RYKAKYRIDHLNR
-706 RRQKFE
+706 RRQNFE
-712 DLVPQDFMSLFS
+712 LLVPQEVTALFS
-724 VLSLDESSQPRKVV
+724 TLKLDESS
-738 NSKPKKNAKGKPKKN
+738 KPKKKEKPQTEETSNKFQLKGKR
-753 DETNPKPND
+753 
-762 SDKVNLKV
+762 
-770 KKIPTKAAP
+770 IPASAAP

-834 TNLMAVITKNDELHV
+834 TNLIAVITKNDELHV

-876 QPKQSSINVDWQAQ
+876 QPKQSSINVDWQAH
-890 STLLMLTHSQEIAYL
+890 SSLLMLTHSQEIAYL
-905 ALPGQS
+905 APPGQS
-911 PSDDAPAPISF
+911 PSDDTPAPISF
-922 AQSAATENLFRHAT
+922 AKQPDDTENLLRHAT
-936 FGIHVTKQQQVSS
+936 FGIHVTKPKVTT
-949 EFLEKSG
+949 EALESNG
-956 PLIVGRGE
+956 PLIIGRGE
-964 HSSVNAFV
+964 HSAVNAFV

-980 AMSLICGEFVKSLL
+980 AMSLVCSEFVKSLL
-994 IPADTA
+994 IPADSA
-1000 SRHSSTAGRD
+1000 SRHSSATGGDD
-1010 AVVTNGGTV
+1010 AALTNGGAI
-1019 NGNGLHGHS
+1019 NGNGLSHADS
-1028 DEEQEDEE
+1028 ADEEDVDVDVEAIEDSEA
-1036 LDEVTRSTLD
+1036 

-1051 LEQNKQLEDLPTGAE
+1051 LEQNEKLEEKP
-1066 TDQQALDH
+1066 TDQQALDN
-1074 RLKTI
+1074 RLQ
-1079 TAQRTK
+1079 AVAALRTK

>member
-54 VLDDATAPLISL
+54 VLDEATAPLISL

-79 TRTGQIIRW
+79 TSTGELFRW

-100 LKLAPG
+100 LTLG
-106 GTTILTCHL
+106 NGETILTCHL

-130 TKRKSGDHVNWFVV
+130 AKGKAGEQVNWFVI
-144 NTNTGDTID
+144 NTSTGEKID

-158 KLKVRAPLVDVGK
+158 KLKLRVPLVDVGK
-171 GQFKYIVLAQGHYIY
+171 GQFKNIILAQGFYIY
-186 FVNYVTWKFG
+186 FVNYENWTFC
-196 RYKNANQQA
+196 RYKSAKQHT
-205 ITCVRMSPSEMV
+205 ITCVKMSPCEMV
-217 AATADSVGKIFI
+217 AATADSEGQIFV
-229 WRNFEKQESMSN
+229 WRDFEKQDSMTN

-275 SLLKPGDRQYLPRL
+275 AVASPGYRKYLPRMS
-289 PSVIR
+289 SVIR
-294 HIVVSNDNENV
+294 HIVVSDDNENV

-314 QLLNGSNNNVESTVQ
+314 QLISGSECIIKSTVQ
-329 HFTYETND
+329 HFTYETKD
-337 KTGRSKF
+337 KTGQSKF
-344 PLGLRLNP
+344 PLGLCLNP

-374 SMLYN
+374 SLLYN
-379 LRVVDTNV
+379 LRVVNTNV
-387 HTEEA
+387 HNEEA
-392 NRIIY
+392 NHIIY
-397 NTLIT
+397 KTRIT

-410 MATGEVYDDL
+410 MATGEVYNDL
-420 ENFAEVRLKFWQY
+420 VNFAEVRLKFWQY
-433 NEKLQSY
+433 NERLQSY
-440 ILNTEIDLPHERG
+440 ILNTEIELPHENG

-479 KVWGLTKSENI
+479 KVWGLTDSENI
-490 YKGGTMWSC
+490 YKRGIMWSC

-528 ILALYDARNPRLP
+528 TLALYDARNPRLP

-565 PLNGAR
+565 QINGAR
-571 KELTQQRQQLWA
+571 KEFTQQRQQLWA
-583 MLKTLLNS
+583 LLKALINS
-591 NDEKLVKQAKDLIV
+591 NDENLIQQAKDLIV

-611 QLVNQPENAAKETVF
+611 KLVSQPENSSKETVF

-632 SELGLHQKLQ
+632 PELGLHQKLQ
-642 LLRRFGVECSVPHS
+642 LLRRFGVECSVPHA
-656 HRNRLMEHLQQRS
+656 HRHRLLQHLQQRA
-669 VVPEATRVRLRK
+669 VIPQATKLRLRK
-681 LDARLHRLHTRH
+681 LEFRLHRLHPRH
-693 RYKAKQRLSHLTK
+693 FYKAKQRLSHVNN
-706 RRQKFE
+706 RRQNFE
-712 DLVPQDFMSLFS
+712 NLVPQDVMNLFS
-724 VLSLDESSQPRKVV
+724 VLKLDESS
-738 NSKPKKNAKGKPKKN
+738 KPKKEKKGKSKL
-753 DETNPKPND
+753 ND
-762 SDKVNLKV
+762 SSKANMKT
-770 KKIPTKAAP
+770 KKIPINAAP
-779 LQGLAQISQVQF
+779 LQGLAQISHVQF

-849 FQPNVPLPLYQ
+849 FQPSVPLPLYQ
-860 RSNLPKTYGLA
+860 RSNLPKTHGLA

-876 QPKQSSINVDWQAQ
+876 QPRQSSINVDWQAQ

-911 PSDDAPAPISF
+911 PSDDAPTPICFS
-922 AQSAATENLFRHAT
+922 QPATTDIILKHAT
-936 FGIHVTKQQQVSS
+936 FGIHVIKPQQVSGES
-949 EFLEKSG
+949 LEKHG
-956 PLIVGRGE
+956 PLIVGRKE
-964 HSSVNAFV
+964 HSAVSAFV

-994 IPADTA
+994 IPADSN
-1000 SRHSSTAGRD
+1000 SRHSSSAAKAGFL
-1010 AVVTNGGTV
+1010 TNGGTV
-1019 NGNGLHGHS
+1019 NGNGVAHRDS
-1028 DEEQEDEE
+1028 DEEHDDEE
-1036 LDEVTRSTLD
+1036 QGEEAKNTLD

-1051 LEQNKQLEDLPTGAE
+1051 LELDEKLVDLPLEGE
-1066 TDQQALDH
+1066 TDIQGLDN
-1074 RLKTI
+1074 RLRVI
-1079 TAQRTK
+1079 TALRTK
-1085 LRL
+1085 LRI